1 MEKDV
6 PHTIQVEVDNFDRDE
21 KEKEFKYNLIFYGLD
36 QIVFSDEIEIDDKAA
51 NEFLEKYLL
60 K

>member
-6 PHTIQVEVDNFDRDE
+6 TFTIQVEVDNFDS
-21 KEKEFKYNLIFYGLD
+21 EKEFKYNMVFYGLD
-36 QIVFSDEIEIDDKAA
+36 QIDISDEKEIEDEAA
-51 NEFLEKYLL
+51 HEFLEKYLL